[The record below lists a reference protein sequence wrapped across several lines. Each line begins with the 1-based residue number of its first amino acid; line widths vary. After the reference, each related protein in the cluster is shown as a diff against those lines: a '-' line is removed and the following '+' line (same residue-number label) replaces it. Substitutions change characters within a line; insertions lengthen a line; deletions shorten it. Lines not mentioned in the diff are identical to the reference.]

1 MKIKI
6 TIFAN
11 IKLIWRYDLEC
22 LEKSSKQ
29 ITLSK
34 PLSLNLSAIDIP
46 INGNV
51 YDNKEDDEEWDDNI
65 KQYQLINHI
74 KDINLD
80 NLLKFWFI
88 PT

>member
-1 MKIKI
+1 
-6 TIFAN
+6 
-11 IKLIWRYDLEC
+11 LEC

-34 PLSLNLSAIDIP
+34 PLSLTLSAIDIP

-51 YDNKEDDEEWDDNI
+51 YDNKEEDEEWEDNI

>member
-1 MKIKI
+1 M
-6 TIFAN
+6 
-11 IKLIWRYDLEC
+11 EC
-22 LEKSSKQ
+22 LEKPSKQ
-29 ITLSK
+29 ITISK
-34 PLSLNLSAIDIP
+34 PLSLNLFAIDIA
-46 INGNV
+46 INVNL
-51 YDNKEDDEEWDDNI
+51 YDNKKDDEEWDDNI